1 MPDIQNGPTLVLSVD
16 VSLPAPIRVSAT
28 NAVEQ
33 AANRDEEPREVDAK
47 TIENM
52 ESDQNEDKPS

>member
-1 MPDIQNGPTLVLSVD
+1 MPDIPNGPTLVLSVD
-16 VSLPAPIRVSAT
+16 VNLPAPIRASAT